1 MVYEYVHIHT
11 YIIHIERHIGG
22 SAISSFWHSLVYDY
36 LLGGRSEGDALHDG
50 KLVKI
55 MDN

>member
-36 LLGGRSEGDALHDG
+36 LFGGRSEGDALHDG